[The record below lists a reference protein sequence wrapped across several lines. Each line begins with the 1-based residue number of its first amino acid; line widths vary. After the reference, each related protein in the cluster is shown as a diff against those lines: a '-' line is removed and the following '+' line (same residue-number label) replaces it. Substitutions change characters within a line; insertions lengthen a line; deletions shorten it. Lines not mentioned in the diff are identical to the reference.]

1 MKIIMFIYNS
11 NTSSVPTVL
20 CELTPISPDKTEQYN
35 TEGVN
40 KYNTFYALPCPDQHS
55 L

>member
-1 MKIIMFIYNS
+1 MFIYNS
-11 NTSSVPTVL
+11 NTFGVPAVL
-20 CELTPISPDKTEQYN
+20 CELTPISPDKTQLYN

-40 KYNTFYALPCPDQHS
+40 KYNTFHALSCPVQHS